1 MTTYALTG
9 ATGLVGSHLVFEIIK
24 QNLDRLGQIRILVMG
39 RPKAGKSLHER
50 MVDLFKQSGYSYLG
64 PADYDPKEL
73 ADFFKHGLVCLDLAL
88 DQPAGISPTALQT
101 LRRYPV
107 DYLFHLAALP
117 DLRDRPETE
126 AKVMEVNHTGTRRLL
141 ELVRSCEV
149 KEFDYIGTAFV
160 CGKLGGRITPDFLNP
175 DAQFNNP
182 YEESKLLAE
191 LAVREFAANS
201 DVRCRLFRP
210 SIVCGR
216 LIEAPLG
223 YVSKFDVFYQL
234 FGFFHLLQ
242 NLLEGSNP
250 KNGVTDLQLRTVFA
264 PDSSANFVPVDY
276 LVKLLYQVCHQNAPG
291 DSFHLVNE
299 KNSRYRDF
307 LSAAADEMGIT
318 GIREVDEVPFD
329 QTFSEQLFYSRI
341 GGLFEAYLN
350 APPKLFDTSNEQLVI
365 QKAGLHCPEMD
376 ATAIRRL
383 IRYAVGENFGM
394 QMDKVIAKLK
404 AAGI

>member
-9 ATGLVGSHLVFEIIK
+9 ATGLVGSHLLFEIIK
-24 QNLDRLGQIRILVMG
+24 QNLDRLGQIRIIVMG
-39 RPKAGKSLHER
+39 RQKAGKSLHER
-50 MVDLFKQSGYSYLG
+50 MGYLFKQSGYAYLG
-64 PADYDPKEL
+64 SVGYDPKEL
-73 ADFFKHGLVCLDLAL
+73 ADFLQHRLVCLDLAL
-88 DQPAGISPTALQT
+88 DQPMGFSPTAMQT
-101 LRRYPV
+101 LRSYPIG
-107 DYLFHLAALP
+107 YFFHLAALP

-126 AKVMEVNHTGTRRLL
+126 AKVMEVNYFGTLRLL
-141 ELVRSCEV
+141 DLVRSCEV

-160 CGKLGGRITPDFLNP
+160 CGKHGGRIAPDFVNP

-182 YEESKLLAE
+182 YEKSKLLAE
-191 LAVREFAANS
+191 LAVREFAAGS
-201 DVRCRLFRP
+201 DVRCRFFRP

-234 FGFFHLLQ
+234 FGFFYLLKA
-242 NLLEGSNP
+242 LLKGRNT

-299 KNSRYRDF
+299 HNSRYRDF
-307 LSAAADEMGIT
+307 LAAAAEEMGIT
-318 GIREVDEVPFD
+318 GIREVDEVPAD

-350 APPKLFDTSNEQLVI
+350 APPKLFDTSHEQQVI
-365 QKAGLHCPEMD
+365 RQAGLHCPKMD
-376 ATAIRRL
+376 ATAIRSL
-383 IRYAVGENFGM
+383 IRYAIQENFGM

-404 AAGI
+404 AGGI